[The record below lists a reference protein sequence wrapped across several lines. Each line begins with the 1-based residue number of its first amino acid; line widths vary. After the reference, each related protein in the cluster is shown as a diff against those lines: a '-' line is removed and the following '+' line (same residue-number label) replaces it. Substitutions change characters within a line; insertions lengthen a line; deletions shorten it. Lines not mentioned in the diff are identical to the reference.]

1 MWNDVRGWN
10 SRPYLFVQDITA
22 MSIETITLEV
32 DIPVSV
38 VMLLSFLGSLSRS
51 RSVMLIDVVGGV
63 EVILNGLI
71 SQHIASSARTTS
83 LRDY

>member
-1 MWNDVRGWN
+1 MKCEGGTQD
-10 SRPYLFVQDITA
+10 PYPFVQDETV

-38 VMLLSFLGSLSRS
+38 VILLSFLGSLSRS

-63 EVILNGLI
+63 EVILNGLV
-71 SQHIASSARTTS
+71 SRHIASSARTAS